1 MCLAIPYKI
10 AEIKENIRAEIEA
23 AGTRQQVSL
32 GLLSDVKT
40 GDWVLV
46 NLGVAVAR
54 IDASEAQE
62 ILNIYREMLEAETEP
77 GQPIARV

>member
-10 AEIKENIRAEIEA
+10 AEIKENNRADIEVA
-23 AGTRQQVSL
+23 DKRQQVRL
-32 GLLSDVKT
+32 GLLSEVKR

-62 ILNIYREMLEAETEP
+62 ILNIYREMLEAETKIA
-77 GQPIARV
+77 QPPARV